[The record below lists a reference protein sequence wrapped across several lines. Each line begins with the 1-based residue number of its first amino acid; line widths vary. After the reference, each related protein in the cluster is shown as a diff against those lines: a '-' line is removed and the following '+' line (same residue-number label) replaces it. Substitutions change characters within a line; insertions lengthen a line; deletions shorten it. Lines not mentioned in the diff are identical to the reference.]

1 MVESTGTEDTSPDQF
16 IKLKESEVKK
26 KYLEVAFQKGF
37 IKIWNKGDKTF
48 DFVLDS
54 VHEDGDDG
62 PIKVSLSLKNLTF
75 PDCLSVSILS
85 TYQPCFIIELFTSY
99 SLD

>member
-1 MVESTGTEDTSPDQF
+1 MVESTGTEETSPDQF

-48 DFVLDS
+48 DFVFSVKNYFSRDS
-54 VHEDGDDG
+54 A
-62 PIKVSLSLKNLTF
+62 T
-75 PDCLSVSILS
+75 
-85 TYQPCFIIELFTSY
+85 
-99 SLD
+99 